1 MIFATYSNLDRYLHP
16 QSDDANALVATKTR
30 PTPYHGDSGSSHYAN
45 AESGYQSANP
55 YQRKDMVG
63 DIETDVFTVQ
73 YDEAKVDDELAGKF
87 VNTKIIS
94 ASFGDRSP
102 DKPIPLKEPV
112 IYTLE
117 HQTVSF
123 FSSFFQLSIVKPVV
137 RKKHVVSH
145 DV

>member
-1 MIFATYSNLDRYLHP
+1 LIFATYSNLDRYLHP
-16 QSDDANALVATKTR
+16 QSDDANALVASKAR
-30 PTPYHGDSGSSHYAN
+30 PTPYQGYSGATPYATP
-45 AESGYQSANP
+45 ERGHQSNNP
-55 YQRKDMVG
+55 HQRKDMVE

-94 ASFGDRSP
+94 ASLGDRSP

-123 FSSFFQLSIVKPVV
+123 CFFPSFFLYCFFFLANQSF
-137 RKKHVVSH
+137 RKSAC
-145 DV
+145 